1 MAAINF
7 PTATAD
13 GQTFEADNGVVYTYV
28 GTPPNGYWSGTFQ
41 NEGYATLDGRYLKL
55 DSSNDP
61 VTASLEV
68 NNNVTISRNST
79 APGIVLNNSNYSGDD
94 ASIYYFDT
102 GAVVFKSDDT
112 EIFRYDADGNVG
124 IGTNSPDVKL
134 HVYSSDITQSWSDNA
149 ADLIKLEGSVEGI
162 NFVTSSTGFLS
173 FSDADA
179 RAQGVI
185 EYLHA
190 SDSMQFDTAGSEKMR
205 IDSAGNVGIGS
216 NTPSEKLVLANVA
229 APTGF
234 SDTALSMIR
243 SNYGGRIAG
252 YLDQGVGHGI
262 TFDTIDSST
271 PTERVRIT
279 GEGNV
284 GIGDSSPESSLSI
297 NKGGTLRLGAQEN
310 FMISGQPI
318 GALYFGNTENPS
330 GGIECDW
337 QGVNNPTVA
346 IGCTR
351 DKSTGN
357 LLKTQTR
364 YQYDATIRNLINEQ
378 EVMRVQSGGLV
389 LASGKGIVFDTS
401 STGLD
406 DYEEGQFTP
415 SLSDATAYTY
425 RNGHYT
431 KIGDMVYF
439 YIRVQASASTPSGSP
454 WQITGLPFQSTNL
467 DCFGGAF
474 RSYGRNV
481 QQNTAGDAVDFHI
494 PKNATNVIAKVG
506 AGTANVAT
514 NNTNHVILN
523 EQIILNG
530 FYKTNS

>member
-79 APGIVLNNSNYSGDD
+79 APGLVLNNSNYSGDD

-134 HVYSSDITQSWSDNA
+134 HVYSSDVTQSWSDNA

-185 EYLHA
+185 EYLHS
-190 SDSMQFDTAGSEKMR
+190 SDSMQFDTAGSERMR
-205 IDSAGNVGIGS
+205 IDSAGNVGIGTIS
-216 NTPSEKLVLANVA
+216 PSQMLHISGTNPQLQFTDTDTNASFNINANSAAGNVA
-229 APTGF
+229 FNVDQNTNSTQSSFIVNTRG
-234 SDTALSMIR
+234 SERL
-243 SNYGGRIAG
+243 RI
-252 YLDQGVGHGI
+252 VG
-262 TFDTIDSST
+262 TS
-271 PTERVRIT
+271 
-279 GEGNV
+279 GNV
-284 GIGDSSPESSLSI
+284 GIGTSSPAGQLHVNSNADTSVFITAGTSTTDANLYFGDSD
-297 NKGGTLRLGAQEN
+297 GGFRGLIQYDNSEEALIFHASGILQEN
-310 FMISGQPI
+310 FRTL
-318 GALYFGNTENPS
+318 AS
-330 GGIECDW
+330 GGITFNGD
-337 QGVNNPTVA
+337 T
-346 IGCTR
+346 
-351 DKSTGN
+351 
-357 LLKTQTR
+357 
-364 YQYDATIRNLINEQ
+364 ATAN
-378 EVMRVQSGGLV
+378 
-389 LASGKGIVFDTS
+389 A
-401 STGLD
+401 LD

-415 SLSDATAYTY
+415 SLSGATAYTY

-439 YIRVQASASTPSGSP
+439 FIRVQASASTTSSSP

-481 QQNTAGDAVDFHI
+481 QENQVGDAVDFHI
-494 PKNATNVIAKVG
+494 PKSATNVIAKVG